1 MGSRACPEKGP
12 TSSAL
17 VPWKLYHIAASQSS
31 KVSYFVARIELSF
44 PDDVYCFETRMAVR
58 ITDVNGAN
66 HLGNDALISM
76 LSEARAQ
83 FLVRFGVEEAGYN
96 GVGMI
101 VTDLATMYQSES
113 FFPEMLR
120 FEVGVMDFNKY
131 GGDFVFRVTKEGSG
145 QPVALA
151 KYGFVFFDYQER
163 KVTRM
168 PEWFREQ
175 FAADR

>member
-1 MGSRACPEKGP
+1 
-12 TSSAL
+12 
-17 VPWKLYHIAASQSS
+17 
-31 KVSYFVARIELSF
+31 VARIKLSF
-44 PDDVYCFETRMAVR
+44 PDDVFCFETRMPVR
-58 ITDVNGAN
+58 ITDINGAN

-83 FLVRFGVEEAGYN
+83 FLVSYGIQEASKDGT
-96 GVGMI
+96 GII

-131 GGDFVFRVTKEGSG
+131 GGDFVFRVTKAESG

-151 KYGFVFFDYQER
+151 KYGFVFFNYHR
-163 KVTRM
+163 KEVVPI
-168 PEWFREQ
+168 PESFRSR
-175 FAADR
+175 FA

>member
-1 MGSRACPEKGP
+1 M
-12 TSSAL
+12 
-17 VPWKLYHIAASQSS
+17 
-31 KVSYFVARIELSF
+31 ARIKLSF
-44 PDDVYCFETRMAVR
+44 PDDVFCFETRMPVR
-58 ITDVNGAN
+58 ITDINGAN

-83 FLVRFGVEEAGYN
+83 FMVSHGLQESSKDGTGI
-96 GVGMI
+96 I

-131 GGDFVFRVTKEGSG
+131 GGDFVFRVTKAESG

-151 KYGFVFFDYQER
+151 KYGFVFFNYQR
-163 KVTRM
+163 KQVVPV
-168 PEWFREQ
+168 PESFRVR
-175 FAADR
+175 FI

>member
-1 MGSRACPEKGP
+1 M
-12 TSSAL
+12 
-17 VPWKLYHIAASQSS
+17 
-31 KVSYFVARIELSF
+31 ARIKLSF
-44 PDDVYCFETRMAVR
+44 PDDVFCFETRMPVR
-58 ITDVNGAN
+58 ITDINGAN

-83 FLVRFGVEEAGYN
+83 FLISYGIQEASKDGT
-96 GVGMI
+96 GII

-131 GGDFVFRVTKEGSG
+131 GGDFVFRVTKAESG

-151 KYGFVFFDYQER
+151 KYGFVFFNYHR
-163 KVTRM
+163 KEVVPI
-168 PEWFREQ
+168 PESFRSR
-175 FAADR
+175 FA

>member
-1 MGSRACPEKGP
+1 M
-12 TSSAL
+12 
-17 VPWKLYHIAASQSS
+17 
-31 KVSYFVARIELSF
+31 ARIKLDI
-44 PDDVYCFETRMAVR
+44 PDTAFTFQTQMPVR
-58 ITDVNGAN
+58 ITDINGAN

-83 FLVRFGVEEAGYN
+83 FLVSYGIQEASKDGT
-96 GVGMI
+96 GII

-131 GGDFVFRVTKEGSG
+131 GGDFVFRVTKAESG

-151 KYGFVFFDYQER
+151 KYGFVFFNYHR
-163 KVTRM
+163 KEVVPI
-168 PEWFREQ
+168 PESFRSR
-175 FAADR
+175 FA